1 MWELGSALEERPFF
15 FPETTLAILFCRNG
29 LESDW
34 NQSISIR
41 SLASILAA
49 FWSFWSQHGA
59 FVMPPLSQW
68 SLHAQICLETAKI
81 SSGSCVCLIEN
92 QRTRTCTLLYIFFN
106 DNIVWICVN
115 YANFAYLQEFF
126 LALLA
131 TVAETLLVDDA
142 FLTSTNG
149 AGQMV
154 TRQTKELP
162 CVEPYESYE
171 TKSCRICV

>member
-1 MWELGSALEERPFF
+1 M
-15 FPETTLAILFCRNG
+15 
-29 LESDW
+29 
-34 NQSISIR
+34 
-41 SLASILAA
+41 
-49 FWSFWSQHGA
+49 
-59 FVMPPLSQW
+59 
-68 SLHAQICLETAKI
+68 
-81 SSGSCVCLIEN
+81 
-92 QRTRTCTLLYIFFN
+92 
-106 DNIVWICVN
+106 N
-115 YANFAYLQEFF
+115 YANFAYLQESF